1 MRYQTILLA
10 ASLTLPA
17 FGCDK
22 YNAQRE
28 EKALIS
34 SGNGYAPDKRKV
46 KEIQLLLMYEGFD
59 PGDVDGALGPG
70 TRDAIRD
77 FQKSLNL
84 SSSGYIGKKTWAG
97 IMEIRRKGAPAT
109 VMDVQFALRKAGF
122 DPGAIDGELGF
133 GTRATIAQFQ
143 AAQGLKVT
151 RTINP
156 ETWTELRKASS
167 VRILPS
173 ESKPLTQGPH

>member
-1 MRYQTILLA
+1 MRYRTILLV
-10 ASLTLPA
+10 ASFALPA

-28 EKALIS
+28 EKALIRS
-34 SGNGYAPDKRKV
+34 ANGYAPDKRKV

-84 SSSGYIGKKTWAG
+84 SSSGYIGKKTWAK
-97 IMEIRRKGAPAT
+97 IMEIRGKDAPAT
-109 VMDVQFALRKAGF
+109 VMDIQFALRKAGF
-122 DPGAIDGELGF
+122 DPGAIDGQLGF

-156 ETWTELRKASS
+156 ETWTKLRESS
-167 VRILPS
+167 AVPTP
-173 ESKPLTQGPH
+173 PLSTPEPY